1 MSSSPPGVSRSSDG
15 NYNSGEL
22 ALCRHTNFSRGW
34 ISSRWCRADWRRG
47 REAPSKLQPEWKLPR
62 RDRQIGSQAGVISPP
77 GPRSLYHQLLPPE
90 APKEEN
96 MCNSSAYSPL
106 PCPQVNKKKV
116 MSMAISRRTVGCRL
130 HLPNWEAKYGGRTP
144 LSGSLNKRPF
154 WIFM

>member
-34 ISSRWCRADWRRG
+34 ISSRWCRADWRRWRRPPQSCNMNGNSPAETG
-47 REAPSKLQPEWKLPR
+47 RLVLRLGSFRLLAPDPSTTNYCHQKLHKRKTCASLQPIHPSLAR
-62 RDRQIGSQAGVISPP
+62 RFI
-77 GPRSLYHQLLPPE
+77 
-90 APKEEN
+90 
-96 MCNSSAYSPL
+96 
-106 PCPQVNKKKV
+106 KKV
-116 MSMAISRRTVGCRL
+116 MSMAIGRRTVGCRL
-130 HLPNWEAKYGGRTP
+130 HLPNWDAKYGGRTP